1 VQQRGKRAAL
11 GGLVPVDQKYG
22 NWLKNRTVQQQ
33 NEALGGKGK
42 GDVFRSLLKKGESGD
57 VAIRKFVSN
66 DGSELT
72 LKNLQAK
79 YGAS

>member
-1 VQQRGKRAAL
+1 
-11 GGLVPVDQKYG
+11 
-22 NWLKNRTVQQQ
+22 VQQQ